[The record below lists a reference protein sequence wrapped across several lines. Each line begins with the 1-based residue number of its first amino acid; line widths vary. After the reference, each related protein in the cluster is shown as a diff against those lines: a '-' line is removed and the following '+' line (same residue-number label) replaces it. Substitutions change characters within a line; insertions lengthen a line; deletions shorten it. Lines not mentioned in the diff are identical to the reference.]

1 MKSEHSKS
9 EKKWNALLNWIFP
22 FYACEMLEIL
32 KGIAYT
38 SKERKKYGEDF
49 RNQLLDSGR
58 DIKVKVYGKNNTTI
72 ELTYVLFNDVYFRQ
86 FETNG
91 YFEKLHDKG
100 FNKIILTD
108 GFDYNKYAEYE

>member
-38 SKERKKYGEDF
+38 C
-49 RNQLLDSGR
+49 LLYTSDAA
-58 DIKVKVYGKNNTTI
+58 D
-72 ELTYVLFNDVYFRQ
+72 E
-86 FETNG
+86 
-91 YFEKLHDKG
+91 
-100 FNKIILTD
+100 
-108 GFDYNKYAEYE
+108 